1 MAAGKFTRAA
11 AQILRILGEPRGAIA
26 GGLAVNAHGYMR
38 ATRDV
43 DVITALPLGEA
54 RRRLREH
61 GIVARLFRADPL
73 EGGVACLKGVLS
85 VGPRPTD
92 AVPFDVLPAL
102 EPATVRSR
110 LSCGVRSCV
119 WSTGL
124 LWSS

>member
-11 AQILRILGEPRGAIA
+11 ARLLRILGQDRSAIA
-26 GGLAVNAHGYMR
+26 GGVAVNAHGYVR

-61 GIVARLFRADPL
+61 GIEARLFRGDPL
-73 EGGVACLKGVLS
+73 EGGCECLKGILP

-102 EPATVRSR
+102 EPVTPDRTIEV
-110 LSCGVRSCV
+110 
-119 WSTGL
+119 
-124 LWSS
+124 